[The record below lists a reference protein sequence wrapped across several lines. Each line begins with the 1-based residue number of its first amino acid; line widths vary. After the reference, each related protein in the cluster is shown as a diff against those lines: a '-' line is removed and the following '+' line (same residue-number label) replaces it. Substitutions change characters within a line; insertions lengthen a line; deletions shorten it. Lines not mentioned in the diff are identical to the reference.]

1 MKEKRYEVDLPDAK
15 QLKMPGC
22 CIICADQQCEDV
34 AVQFSQEV
42 GLKKSLLSFGSVG
55 VETTK
60 LNVPLCEEHRLQYRA
75 KLKKY
80 RVTLVLAFLPC
91 LFLLFGGAALYA
103 LGDIR
108 PPRSLDGPLF
118 LLIAVSGISS
128 YLIFR
133 NRSKFF
139 SMRLRL
145 SRRRN
150 TLSLPMEAGARAL
163 AEANDTTI
171 RET

>member
-1 MKEKRYEVDLPDAK
+1 MKKGRYEVDLPDQG

-22 CIICADQQCEDV
+22 CIICASQQHENV
-34 AVQFSQEV
+34 VVQFSREM
-42 GLKKSLLSFGSVG
+42 GLKKSLLSLGAVG

-60 LNVPLCEEHRLQYRA
+60 LDVPLCENHRQQYRA
-75 KLKKY
+75 ELKKY

-91 LFLLFGGAALYA
+91 LLLLFGAATMEA
-103 LGDIR
+103 FGDFCV
-108 PPRSLDGPLF
+108 PDALDGPLS
-118 LLIAVSGISS
+118 LLMIMSGISS

-145 SRRRN
+145 SRRR
-150 TLSLPMEAGARAL
+150 TALSLPMEAGARAL
-163 AEANDTTI
+163 AEANDTTM